1 MSFLNVGAALAAAA
15 SPANA
20 EVISLRS
27 KKEPKENPNRVPL
40 PSHRHAAPS
49 APWPW
54 VDLEDGMWQD
64 YCSTQH
70 CCLLHS
76 GLDVDREQLENPAP
90 PIPAFCR
97 HDDSCNNCW
106 TGYPQS
112 RFPNWTYGQVLKS
125 KIHRA
130 ITSYDKSKPCQLLR
144 VDVDS
149 NGFFTKVEPVVAM
162 FGKENEVWKELIN
175 EEVNMISMSY
185 FASEVHDPNGI
196 LETARPAS
204 ESTFH

>member
-1 MSFLNVGAALAAAA
+1 MSFLNIAEALAAAA

-27 KKEPKENPNRVPL
+27 KKEPLNRVPL

-54 VDLEDGMWQD
+54 VDLEDGTWQD
-64 YCSTQH
+64 HCSTQH
-70 CCLLHS
+70 YCLLHS

-90 PIPAFCR
+90 PIPAFCL
-97 HDDSCNNCW
+97 HDASCNNCW

-112 RFPNWTYGQVLKS
+112 RFPNWTYGQVVKS

-130 ITSYDKSKPCQLLR
+130 INSYDKSKPCQLHR

-149 NGFFTKVEPVVAM
+149 NGFFTNVEPVLADY
-162 FGKENEVWKELIN
+162 GKENEVWQALIN
-175 EEVNMISMSY
+175 EEVNMISMS
-185 FASEVHDPNGI
+185 FFVSVVLDPNGI